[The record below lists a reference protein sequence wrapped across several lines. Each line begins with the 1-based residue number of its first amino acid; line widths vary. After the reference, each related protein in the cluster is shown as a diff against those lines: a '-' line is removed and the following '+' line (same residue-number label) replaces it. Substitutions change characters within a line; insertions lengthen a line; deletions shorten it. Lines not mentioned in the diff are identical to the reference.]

1 MIQNIGKLFYKDYY
15 KKIDFRYVLD
25 KTKEGSQDNEKEI
38 ARMNDKIK
46 SSSLVRIS
54 NPMADHHFQERI
66 AYPGLVTGTGITHDS
81 KKLAG
86 GYNLGM
92 HFDYTFGM
100 PNVYGSSVK
109 GVLRDYFKQA
119 RVKKVQSDGTETISY
134 DDDLFEPIADS
145 GIDIDE
151 LFEDIF
157 NGRMLKRDAEG
168 KPIYVNKSI
177 YKRDIFYDAVII
189 KESVVNRGN
198 ERIKYIVTDDSI
210 TPHLDGPL
218 KNPIP
223 ITMLKI
229 APGCVLEFR
238 FHLNDF
244 ISLSGEILRA
254 EEKCKLF
261 KDILEIVGV
270 GAKTNVGYGQ
280 LEEPEKPKKYK

>member
-15 KKIDFRYVLD
+15 KDINFEYVLD
-25 KTKEGSQDNEKEI
+25 RTQEGRQDSKI
-38 ARMNDKIK
+38 ARMNSKIK
-46 SSSLVRIS
+46 SSSLVRIA
-54 NPMADHHFQERI
+54 NPMADYHFQERI
-66 AYPGLVTGTGITHDS
+66 AYPGLVTGTGIIHDS

-119 RVKKVQSDGTETISY
+119 RVKKVQSNGTETFCY
-134 DDDLFEPIADS
+134 DDDLFAPIAQR

-157 NGRMLKRDAEG
+157 NGRMLKKDAEG
-168 KPIYVNKSI
+168 KLDYVNKSI
-177 YKRDIFYDAVII
+177 YKRDIFYDAVIVTAYRDRNRM
-189 KESVVNRGN
+189 EHVVD
-198 ERIKYIVTDDSI
+198 DDSI
-210 TPHLDGPL
+210 TPHKEGPL
-218 KNPIP
+218 KDPVP

-229 APGCVLEFR
+229 AAGCVLEFR

-244 ISLSGEILRA
+244 TSCGGKTFKA
-254 EEKCKLF
+254 DEKLTLF
-261 KDILEIVGV
+261 KQILEIVGV

-280 LEEPEKPKKYK
+280 FE

>member
-15 KKIDFRYVLD
+15 KDINFGYVLD
-25 KTKEGSQDNEKEI
+25 RTQEGSQDSKI
-38 ARMNDKIK
+38 ARMNSKIK
-46 SSSLVRIS
+46 SSSLVRIA

-119 RVKKVQSDGTETISY
+119 RVKTVQSNGTETISY
-134 DDDLFEPIADS
+134 DDDLLVPIIQR

-157 NGRMLKRDAEG
+157 NGRKLQRDAEG
-168 KPIYVNKSI
+168 QLVYVNKSI
-177 YKRDIFYDAVII
+177 YKRDIFYDAVI
-189 KESVVNRGN
+189 VVA
-198 ERIKYIVTDDSI
+198 YIVETKNGQKIEHVVDDDSI
-210 TPHLDGPL
+210 TPHKDGPL
-218 KNPIP
+218 KDPVP

-244 ISLSGEILRA
+244 TSHNGKTFTA
-254 EEKCKLF
+254 KEKLNLF
-261 KDILEIVGV
+261 KQILEIVGV

-280 LEEPEKPKKYK
+280 LTPVE

>member
-25 KTKEGSQDNEKEI
+25 KEKEGSQDNEI
-38 ARMNDKIK
+38 ARMNNKIK
-46 SSSLVRIS
+46 NSSLVRIS
-54 NPMADHHFQERI
+54 NSLADHHFQERV
-66 AYPGLVTGTGITHDS
+66 AYPGLVTGTGMIHDS

-109 GVLRDYFKQA
+109 GVLRSYFKQA
-119 RVKKVQSDGTETISY
+119 HVRTMQPDGTEVISY
-134 DDDLFEPIADS
+134 DDLFVPIIQR

-157 NGRMLKRDAEG
+157 NGRKLKKDVEG
-168 KPIYVNKSI
+168 NPIYINKSI
-177 YKRDIFYDAVII
+177 YKRDIFYDAV
-189 KESVVNRGN
+189 VVTAYRDRNG
-198 ERIKYIVTDDSI
+198 IMHVVDDDSI
-210 TPHLDGPL
+210 TPHKEGPL
-218 KNPIP
+218 KDPVP

-229 APGCVLEFR
+229 APGCIIEFR
-238 FHLNDF
+238 FYLNDF
-244 ISLSGEILRA
+244 ISYEGKIFKA
-254 EEKCKLF
+254 EEKLKLF

-280 LEEPEKPKKYK
+280 LEPVE

>member
-1 MIQNIGKLFYKDYY
+1 MSMIQNIGKLFYKDYY
-15 KKIDFRYVLD
+15 KDINFGYVLD
-25 KTKEGSQDNEKEI
+25 RTQEGSQDSKI
-38 ARMNDKIK
+38 ARMNSKIK
-46 SSSLVRIS
+46 SSSLVRIA

-119 RVKKVQSDGTETISY
+119 RVKTVQSNGTETISY
-134 DDDLFEPIADS
+134 DDDLLVPIIQR
-145 GIDIDE
+145 GINIDE

-157 NGRMLKRDAEG
+157 NGKILKEG
-168 KPIYVNKSI
+168 VDGKSIYVNKSI
-177 YKRDIFYDAVII
+177 YNRDVFYDAVIVKAYKDKKGI
-189 KESVVNRGN
+189 EH
-198 ERIKYIVTDDSI
+198 IVDDDSI
-210 TPHLDGPL
+210 TPHKDGPL
-218 KNPIP
+218 KDPVP

-229 APGCVLEFR
+229 APGCIIEFR

-244 ISLSGEILRA
+244 TSHKGQIFKA
-254 EEKCKLF
+254 EEKLKLF
-261 KDILEIVGV
+261 KNILEIVGI

-280 LEEPEKPKKYK
+280 LEEAPKDK

>member
-15 KKIDFRYVLD
+15 KDINFGYVLD
-25 KTKEGSQDNEKEI
+25 RTQEGSQDSKI
-38 ARMNDKIK
+38 ARMNSKIK
-46 SSSLVRIS
+46 SSSLVRIA
-54 NPMADHHFQERI
+54 NPMADHHFQEKV

-119 RVKKVQSDGTETISY
+119 RVKTVQSNGTETISY
-134 DDDLFEPIADS
+134 DDDLLAPIIQR

-157 NGRMLKRDAEG
+157 NGRMLQRDAEG
-168 KPIYVNKSI
+168 KLVYVNKSI
-177 YKRDIFYDAVII
+177 YKRDIFYDAVI
-189 KESVVNRGN
+189 VVA
-198 ERIKYIVTDDSI
+198 YIVETKNGQKIEHVVDDDSI
-210 TPHLDGPL
+210 TPHKDGPL
-218 KNPIP
+218 KDPVP

-244 ISLSGEILRA
+244 TSHNGKTFTA
-254 EEKCKLF
+254 KEKLNLF
-261 KDILEIVGV
+261 KQILEKVGV
-270 GAKTNVGYGQ
+270 GAKTDVGYGQ
-280 LEEPEKPKKYK
+280 LESI

>member
-15 KKIDFRYVLD
+15 KDINFEYVLD
-25 KTKEGSQDNEKEI
+25 RAQEGSQDSKI
-38 ARMNDKIK
+38 ATMNGKIK

-134 DDDLFEPIADS
+134 DDDLFELIADR

-157 NGRMLKRDAEG
+157 NGRMLKKDAEG
-168 KPIYVNKSI
+168 KPVYVNKSI
-177 YKRDIFYDAVII
+177 YKRDIFYDAVIMTAYKDRNGI
-189 KESVVNRGN
+189 VHVVD
-198 ERIKYIVTDDSI
+198 DDSI
-210 TPHLDGPL
+210 TPHKDGPL
-218 KNPIP
+218 KDPVP

-244 ISLSGEILRA
+244 TSHNGKTFTA
-254 EEKCKLF
+254 KEKLNLF
-261 KDILEIVGV
+261 KQILEKVGV
-270 GAKTNVGYGQ
+270 GAKTDVGYGQ
-280 LEEPEKPKKYK
+280 LESK

>member
-15 KKIDFRYVLD
+15 EKIDFRYVLD
-25 KTKEGSQDNEKEI
+25 KTKEDSQNNKKEI
-38 ARMNDKIK
+38 ATMNSKIK
-46 SSSLVRIS
+46 SSSLVRIA
-54 NPMADHHFQERI
+54 NPMADHHFQERV

-119 RVKKVQSDGTETISY
+119 RVKKVQSNGTETISY
-134 DDDLFEPIADS
+134 DDDLFAPIAQR

-157 NGRMLKRDAEG
+157 NGRKMQRDAEG
-168 KPIYVNKSI
+168 QLVYVNKSI
-177 YKRDIFYDAVII
+177 YRRDIFYDAVIVAAYRDRNRI
-189 KESVVNRGN
+189 EHVVD
-198 ERIKYIVTDDSI
+198 DDSI
-210 TPHLDGPL
+210 TPHKEGPL
-218 KNPIP
+218 KDPVP

-244 ISLSGEILRA
+244 TSLSGKTFMA
-254 EEKCKLF
+254 KEKLNLF
-261 KDILEIVGV
+261 RQILEIVGA

-280 LEEPEKPKKYK
+280 LTPVE

>member
-15 KKIDFRYVLD
+15 KDINFGYVLD
-25 KTKEGSQDNEKEI
+25 RTQEGSQDSKI
-38 ARMNDKIK
+38 ARMNSKIK
-46 SSSLVRIS
+46 SSSLVRIA

-119 RVKKVQSDGTETISY
+119 RVKTVQSNGTETISY
-134 DDDLFEPIADS
+134 DDDLLVPIIQR

-157 NGRMLKRDAEG
+157 NGRMLQRDAEG
-168 KPIYVNKSI
+168 QLVYVNKSI
-177 YKRDIFYDAVII
+177 YKRDIFYDAVIVAAYRDRNRI
-189 KESVVNRGN
+189 EHVVD
-198 ERIKYIVTDDSI
+198 DDSI
-210 TPHLDGPL
+210 TPHKEGPL
-218 KNPIP
+218 KDPVP

-244 ISLSGEILRA
+244 TSLSGKTFTA
-254 EEKCKLF
+254 KEKLNLF
-261 KDILEIVGV
+261 KQILEIVGA

-280 LEEPEKPKKYK
+280 LTPVE

>member
-15 KKIDFRYVLD
+15 KDINFEYVLD
-25 KTKEGSQDNEKEI
+25 RAQEGSQDSKI
-38 ARMNDKIK
+38 ATMNGKIK

-92 HFDYTFGM
+92 YFDYTFGM

-119 RVKKVQSDGTETISY
+119 RVKTVQSNGTETISY
-134 DDDLFEPIADS
+134 DDDLLAPIIQR

-157 NGRMLKRDAEG
+157 NGRMLQRDAEG
-168 KPIYVNKSI
+168 KLVYVNKSI
-177 YKRDIFYDAVII
+177 YKRDIFYDAVI
-189 KESVVNRGN
+189 VVA
-198 ERIKYIVTDDSI
+198 YIVETKNGQKIEHVVDDDSI
-210 TPHLDGPL
+210 TPHKDGPL
-218 KNPIP
+218 KDPVP

-244 ISLSGEILRA
+244 TSHNGKTFTA
-254 EEKCKLF
+254 KEKLNLF
-261 KDILEIVGV
+261 KQILEKVGV
-270 GAKTNVGYGQ
+270 GAKTDVGYGQ
-280 LEEPEKPKKYK
+280 LESI

>member
-15 KKIDFRYVLD
+15 QDINFEYVLD
-25 KTKEGSQDNEKEI
+25 KTKEGNQDSKI

-46 SSSLVRIS
+46 SSKLVRIP
-54 NPMADHHFQERI
+54 NPLADSHFRAKV

-92 HFDYTFGM
+92 HFDYTYGM

-119 RVKKVQSDGTETISY
+119 RVKTVQPDGTEKVSY
-134 DDDLFEPIADS
+134 DDDLFMPVVQR

-157 NGRMLKRDAEG
+157 NGRMLKKDAEG
-168 KPIYVNKSI
+168 KLDYVNKSI
-177 YKRDIFYDAVII
+177 YKRDIFYDAVIVTAYRDRNRM
-189 KESVVNRGN
+189 EHVVD
-198 ERIKYIVTDDSI
+198 DDSI
-210 TPHLDGPL
+210 TPHKEGPL
-218 KNPIP
+218 KDPIP

-229 APGCVLEFR
+229 APGCILEFR

-244 ISLSGEILRA
+244 TSHDGKIFTAS
-254 EEKCKLF
+254 EKLELF

-280 LEEPEKPKKYK
+280 LEQI

>member
-15 KKIDFRYVLD
+15 KDINFQYVLD
-25 KTKEGSQDNEKEI
+25 RAQEGSQDSKI
-38 ARMNDKIK
+38 ATMNGKIK

-92 HFDYTFGM
+92 YFDYTFGM

-119 RVKKVQSDGTETISY
+119 RVKTVQSNGTETISY
-134 DDDLFEPIADS
+134 DDDLLAPIIQR

-157 NGRMLKRDAEG
+157 NGRMLQRDAEG
-168 KPIYVNKSI
+168 KLVYVNKSI
-177 YKRDIFYDAVII
+177 YKRDIFYDAVI
-189 KESVVNRGN
+189 VVA
-198 ERIKYIVTDDSI
+198 YIVETKNGQKIEHVVDDDSI
-210 TPHLDGPL
+210 TPHKDGPL
-218 KNPIP
+218 KDPVP

-244 ISLSGEILRA
+244 TSHNGKTFTA
-254 EEKCKLF
+254 KEKLNLF
-261 KDILEIVGV
+261 KQILEKVGV
-270 GAKTNVGYGQ
+270 GAKTDVGYGQ
-280 LEEPEKPKKYK
+280 LESI

>member
-25 KTKEGSQDNEKEI
+25 KTKEGSQDNGEEI
-38 ARMNDKIK
+38 ARMNNKIK
-46 SSSLVRIS
+46 SSNLVRIS

-81 KKLAG
+81 KKLTG

-134 DDDLFEPIADS
+134 NDDLFEPIADR

-168 KPIYVNKSI
+168 KLVYVNKSI
-177 YKRDIFYDAVII
+177 YKRDIFYDAVIMTAYKDRNGI
-189 KESVVNRGN
+189 VHVVD
-198 ERIKYIVTDDSI
+198 DDSI
-210 TPHLDGPL
+210 TPHKEGPL
-218 KNPIP
+218 KDPVP

-244 ISLSGEILRA
+244 ASLSGKTFMA
-254 EEKCKLF
+254 KEKLNLF
-261 KDILEIVGV
+261 KQILEIVGV

-280 LEEPEKPKKYK
+280 FE

>member
-15 KKIDFRYVLD
+15 QDINFEYVLD
-25 KTKEGSQDNEKEI
+25 ETKEGSQDGEI
-38 ARMNDKIK
+38 ARMNGLIKESELVKIP
-46 SSSLVRIS
+46 
-54 NPMADHHFQERI
+54 NPLADFHFQAKV
-66 AYPGLVTGTGITHDS
+66 AYPGLVTGTGIVHDS
-81 KKLAG
+81 KKLTG

-92 HFDYTFGM
+92 HFDYTYGM

-119 RVKKVQSDGTETISY
+119 RVKTVLSDGTETISY
-134 DDDLFEPIADS
+134 DDDLFMLVVQR

-157 NGRMLKRDAEG
+157 NGRTLKEEAGG
-168 KPIYVNKSI
+168 KPVYVNKSI
-177 YKRDIFYDAVII
+177 YKRDVFYDAVIV
-189 KESVVNRGN
+189 EPYRDTERGLEYVVD
-198 ERIKYIVTDDSI
+198 DDSI
-210 TPHLDGPL
+210 TPHKEGPL
-218 KNPIP
+218 KNPVP

-229 APGCVLEFR
+229 APGCTLEFR

-244 ISLSGEILRA
+244 TSRDGKTFTA
-254 EEKCKLF
+254 DEKLDLF

-280 LEEPEKPKKYK
+280 LEQI

>member
-15 KKIDFRYVLD
+15 KDIYFEYVLD
-25 KTKEGSQDNEKEI
+25 RTKEGSQDGNI

-46 SSSLVRIS
+46 KSGLVRIS
-54 NPMADHHFQERI
+54 NPLANYHFQAKV

-100 PNVYGSSVK
+100 PNIYGSSVK

-119 RVKKVQSDGTETISY
+119 RVKTMQPDGTETISF
-134 DDDLFEPIADS
+134 DDDLLAPIAQR

-157 NGRMLKRDAEG
+157 NGKILKEDADG
-168 KPIYVNKSI
+168 KSIYVNKSI
-177 YKRDIFYDAVII
+177 YKRDVFYDAVIVEAYKDKKGI
-189 KESVVNRGN
+189 EH
-198 ERIKYIVTDDSI
+198 IVDDDSI
-210 TPHLDGPL
+210 TPHKDGPL
-218 KNPIP
+218 KDPVP

-229 APGCVLEFR
+229 APGCIIEFR

-244 ISLSGEILRA
+244 TSHKGQIFKA
-254 EEKCKLF
+254 EEKLKLF
-261 KDILEIVGV
+261 KNILEIVGI

-280 LEEPEKPKKYK
+280 LEEAQKDK

>member
-15 KKIDFRYVLD
+15 KDINFEYVLD
-25 KTKEGSQDNEKEI
+25 RAQEGSQDSKI
-38 ARMNDKIK
+38 ATMNGKIK

-119 RVKKVQSDGTETISY
+119 RVKTVQSNGTETISY
-134 DDDLFEPIADS
+134 DDDLLAPIIQR

-157 NGRMLKRDAEG
+157 NGRMLQRDAEG
-168 KPIYVNKSI
+168 KLVYVNKSI
-177 YKRDIFYDAVII
+177 YKRDIFYDAVI
-189 KESVVNRGN
+189 VVA
-198 ERIKYIVTDDSI
+198 YIVETKNGQKIEHVVDDDSI
-210 TPHLDGPL
+210 TPHKDGPL
-218 KNPIP
+218 KDPVP

-244 ISLSGEILRA
+244 TSHNGKTFTA
-254 EEKCKLF
+254 KEKLNLF
-261 KDILEIVGV
+261 KQILEKVGV
-270 GAKTNVGYGQ
+270 GAKTDVGYGQ
-280 LEEPEKPKKYK
+280 LESI

>member
-15 KKIDFRYVLD
+15 KDINFEYVLD
-25 KTKEGSQDNEKEI
+25 RTQEGSQDSKI
-38 ARMNDKIK
+38 AWMNDKIK
-46 SSSLVRIS
+46 SSKLVQIP
-54 NPMADHHFQERI
+54 NPLADSHFRARV

-92 HFDYTFGM
+92 HFDYTYGM

-119 RVKKVQSDGTETISY
+119 RVKTVQPDGTEKVSY
-134 DDDLFEPIADS
+134 DDDLFMPVVQR
-145 GIDIDE
+145 GVDIDE

-157 NGRMLKRDAEG
+157 NGRILKEDAAG
-168 KPIYVNKSI
+168 KLVYANKSI
-177 YKRDIFYDAVII
+177 YKRDVFYDAVIVEPYRDNKRRI
-189 KESVVNRGN
+189 EYVVD
-198 ERIKYIVTDDSI
+198 DDSI
-210 TPHLDGPL
+210 TPHKDGPL
-218 KNPIP
+218 KDPVP

-229 APGCVLEFR
+229 APGCTLEFR

-244 ISLSGEILRA
+244 TSRDGKTFTAS
-254 EEKCKLF
+254 EKLELF

-280 LEEPEKPKKYK
+280 LEQI

>member
-15 KKIDFRYVLD
+15 KDINFKYVLD
-25 KTKEGSQDNEKEI
+25 RTQEGSSDNEKEI
-38 ARMNDKIK
+38 ARMNSKIK
-46 SSSLVRIS
+46 NSSLVRIANS
-54 NPMADHHFQERI
+54 MADHHFQERI

-81 KKLAG
+81 KKLTG

-119 RVKKVQSDGTETISY
+119 RVKKVQSNGSEIISY
-134 DDDLFEPIADS
+134 DDDLLAPIAQR

-157 NGRMLKRDAEG
+157 NGRILKKDAAG
-168 KPIYVNKSI
+168 KLVYVNKSI
-177 YKRDIFYDAVII
+177 YKRDIFYDAVIVTAYRDRNRM
-189 KESVVNRGN
+189 EHVVD
-198 ERIKYIVTDDSI
+198 DDSI
-210 TPHLDGPL
+210 TPHKEGPL
-218 KNPIP
+218 IDPVP

-244 ISLSGEILRA
+244 TSCSGKTFKA
-254 EEKCKLF
+254 DEKLTLF
-261 KDILEIVGV
+261 KQILEIVGV

-280 LEEPEKPKKYK
+280 LEKVKDKNKK